1 MSIHTRCLSILV
13 AKKQGASLFAKSILA
28 TMFAAG

>member
-1 MSIHTRCLSILV
+1 VHYKSILV
-13 AKKQGASLFAKSILA
+13 AKRQGASLFAKIILA